1 MTSSRRSF
9 LKKSVGTAAVL
20 SGSVTVES
28 LAAPR
33 QPDSARIFRFAVAS
47 DGHFGQPKTEF
58 ETFFKQIILHMKA
71 EKERSG
77 LDAVFFNGD
86 LIHDDPTFM
95 PQVKTY
101 FDQLPVPYFVTR
113 GNHDKVSSAVWQQI
127 WGYPENHV
135 VDVGPCSFV
144 LGNTSNEKGEYVCAD
159 HRWLA
164 EALTKLRK
172 KKHVFILLHI
182 PQRKWTANGIDC
194 PQVMETI
201 ERFPNVKAVF
211 HGHEHDQDS
220 VKMEAN
226 KPFIFDGHF
235 GGSWGT
241 AYHGYRI
248 VEVFADGRISTYQ
261 FNPEVNPI
269 VNSQA
274 LGR

>member
-1 MTSSRRSF
+1 MASTRRSF
-9 LKKSVGTAAVL
+9 LKQSAGSAAAL
-20 SGSVTVES
+20 SAPLSFES
-28 LAAPR
+28 LTTAR

-58 ETFFKQIILHMKA
+58 QAFFDQTMAHLKA

-86 LIHDDPTFM
+86 LIHDDPSFM

-101 FDQLPVPYFVTR
+101 FDQLSIPYYVTR
-113 GNHDKVSSAVWQQI
+113 GNHDKVSPAVWQQI

-135 VDVGPCSFV
+135 VEVGPCSFV

-159 HRWLA
+159 HRWLG
-164 EALTKLRK
+164 EALTRLRK
-172 KKHVFILLHI
+172 KKHVFVLLHI

-194 PQVMETI
+194 PQVMDTL
-201 ERFPNVKAVF
+201 ERFPNIKAIF
-211 HGHEHDQDS
+211 HGHEYDQDA
-220 VKMEAN
+220 VKIAGT
-226 KPFIFDGHF
+226 KPYIFDGHF

-248 VEVFADGRISTYQ
+248 VEVFADDRITTYQ

-269 VNSQA
+269 INMRS
-274 LGR
+274 LG

>member
-1 MTSSRRSF
+1 MASTRRSF
-9 LKKSVGTAAVL
+9 LKNSIGSASVLAAPL
-20 SGSVTVES
+20 SGSPF
-28 LAAPR
+28 LLDK
-33 QPDSARIFRFAVAS
+33 QPNSARIFRFVVAS

-58 ETFFKQIILHMKA
+58 QTFFQKIIAHLNA

-86 LIHDDPTFM
+86 LIHDDPAFM
-95 PQVKTY
+95 PQAKAY
-101 FDQLPVPYFVTR
+101 FDQLKVPYYVTR
-113 GNHDKVSSAVWQQI
+113 GNHDKVSPAVWEQT

-164 EALTKLRK
+164 DALTKLRK
-172 KKHVFILLHI
+172 RKHVFVLLHI

-194 PQVMETI
+194 PQVMDTLV
-201 ERFPNVKAVF
+201 RFPNVKAIF
-211 HGHEHDQDS
+211 HGHEHDQDAM
-220 VKMEAN
+220 KTEGG

-241 AYHGYRI
+241 SYHGYRI
-248 VEVFADGRISTYQ
+248 VEVFANDHITTYQ

-269 VNSQA
+269 VNTQA
-274 LGR
+274 LG